1 MSEEPL
7 LYGDKDFIEAMD
19 AFCQA
24 NEPAPSQQESSISM
38 TMPEIVDVVNS
49 FFGDT
54 HYSGVEVSAELKKRG
69 YLKILSVQDLQFR
82 VLIK

>member
-1 MSEEPL
+1 MSEESPA
-7 LYGDKDFIEAMD
+7 YGNKEFIEAMD

-24 NEPAPSQQESSISM
+24 NEPAPSQQESTTSM

-54 HYSGVEVSAELKKRG
+54 NYRGIEVSAELKRRG
-69 YLKILSVQDLQFR
+69 YVKILSPQDLQFR